1 MPIMKNKGINIFL
14 ILVTVA
20 LLVLFGFYVRIGATA
35 DAVVVLKTAGMNC
48 SSCAGKITNAL
59 ETQKGVAATEVDLD
73 GGWVIAGYD
82 SKQVKPES
90 LAEKVSGTGFASR
103 IQAVLTPEQFR
114 QITGRD
120 IGRQAKK
127 SGCCGGKGGGCGS
140 KNNKG

>member
-1 MPIMKNKGINIFL
+1 MR
-14 ILVTVA
+14 VA
-20 LLVLFGFYVRIGATA
+20 LLAVFGFYVRIGATA
-35 DAVVVLKTAGMNC
+35 DAVVVLKTGGMTC
-48 SSCAGKITNAL
+48 ASCAGKITKAL
-59 ETQKGVAATEVDLD
+59 EAQKGVVAAEVDLD

-90 LAEKVSGTGFASR
+90 LAEKVSGIGFTSR
-103 IQAVLTPEQFR
+103 IQAVLTPERFR

-127 SGCCGGKGGGCGS
+127 SGCCGGNGGGCGS

>member
-1 MPIMKNKGINIFL
+1 MKNKGINIIL
-14 ILVTVA
+14 ILLTLA
-20 LLVLFGFYVRIGATA
+20 LLAVLGFYVRIGATA
-35 DAVVVLKTAGMNC
+35 DAVVVLKTAGMTC
-48 SSCAGKITNAL
+48 DSCAGKITKAL
-59 ETQKGVAATEVDLD
+59 ETQKGVATTEVDLD

-82 SKQVKPES
+82 SKQVKPET

-103 IQAVLTPEQFR
+103 IQAVVSPEQFR

-127 SGCCGGKGGGCGS
+127 SGCCGKGGGCGS